1 MSDYPSGLTLRPI
14 ERWPAPPNKTPG
26 PSPFSAPWRST
37 LQLLDRELR
46 AIGTG
51 NRPATAILQI
61 AMREQ
66 DFRLDGLPR
75 ANAVPTHPG
84 VILSIESSKGPLSF
98 PCDRFTHWQDNL
110 RAIALS
116 LEALRKVDRFGTTP
130 NAEQYTRFRAIGS
143 AASPPSQSS
152 TKGARR
158 ALELI
163 AFPET
168 DGVDPS
174 GIGSI
179 DRLKRLA
186 KANSHPDRNGGD
198 STQFGVVQDLIKV
211 LGWDEGRG

>member
-14 ERWPAPPNKTPG
+14 ERWPAPRTEQPG

-46 AIGTG
+46 AIGSG

-66 DFRLDGLPR
+66 DFRNDGLPR
-75 ANAVPTHPG
+75 ANAVPKHPG

-130 NAEQYTRFRAIGS
+130 NAEQYTGFRAIGS
-143 AASPPSQSS
+143 ASS
-152 TKGARR
+152 TPTESTAQALR

-163 AFPET
+163 AFPDT

-174 GIGSI
+174 GIASS
-179 DRLKRLA
+179 DRIKRLA
-186 KANSHPDRNGGD
+186 KAATHPDRTGGD
-198 STQFGVVQDLIKV
+198 SNAFQRVQDLIKI
-211 LGWDEGRG
+211 LGWDEGRA